1 LANSSAKSR
10 TTARS
15 SNVANAASFDDEL
28 LLVCNVSVSSFFF
41 PLLSRCSLS
50 SPLSV
55 NRSAIASFLVNK
67 NLPRRP
73 PLLKTNKDSDG
84 PFFFFF
90 FFREALRSSRH
101 PRGGKVF
108 VFATAAVVVV
118 FPTEEEE
125 HALVA
130 DERNIL
136 FESFFSRLFSLTR
149 CFVRKNARVSVKS
162 NVSHILIPRESVP
175 RQTTREL
182 SDSRRMKKRKKN
194 NTNSWLCSFSL
205 VFFVRFSFSLF
216 FVTCQRS
223 RSFTFSTPQ
232 RREFSSVS
240 FPRYNKMQSIQSTV
254 VVEVRFKFSLSFKL
268 SFKLSFFTSFVENVL
283 FCLSRPSSL
292 SKASFFL
299 WKVALRDD

>member
-1 LANSSAKSR
+1 MTSSNDFTLGSMTACKFGIAVASGPFFNRFDAGNTSIAAERNVSNRCLTFSEHPPFVAQYDSNNTRKFHKDPLNLESSLFRKFELYLLAISALLHKTTTSANCSVTLFVHSSKTSWSYSTEHVASSLANSSAKSR

-108 VFATAAVVVV
+108 VCATAAVVVV

-136 FESFFSRLFSLTR
+136 FESFFSRLS
-149 CFVRKNARVSVKS
+149 
-162 NVSHILIPRESVP
+162 
-175 RQTTREL
+175 
-182 SDSRRMKKRKKN
+182 SR
-194 NTNSWLCSFSL
+194 
-205 VFFVRFSFSLF
+205 
-216 FVTCQRS
+216 
-223 RSFTFSTPQ
+223 
-232 RREFSSVS
+232 
-240 FPRYNKMQSIQSTV
+240 
-254 VVEVRFKFSLSFKL
+254 
-268 SFKLSFFTSFVENVL
+268 
-283 FCLSRPSSL
+283 
-292 SKASFFL
+292 
-299 WKVALRDD
+299 